1 MSIKGHLIT
10 YIGLALFDDDDNNN
24 NTYSFSNHTSIM
36 FQGTKA
42 FTNFINT

>member
-24 NTYSFSNHTSIM
+24 NTYSFSGIKTI
-36 FQGTKA
+36 K
-42 FTNFINT
+42 INILPWYI